1 MLDGVTQYVLPRAPA
16 YKTRP
21 DIKAYLAQSAGH

>member
-16 YKTRP
+16 YKNRP
-21 DIKAYLAQSAGH
+21 DIQAYLAQSNSR